1 MYLKDKSQMD
11 KKELLK
17 LIKRV
22 DDDTLRSVTDDLV
35 IDTYMQFASVMNN
48 NTADEVISFLLE
60 EGCTADWLFNALQEA
75 GIFQKESNSFSD

>member
-1 MYLKDKSQMD
+1 MD

-35 IDTYMQFASVMNN
+35 IDTYMQFASAMNSC
-48 NTADEVISFLLE
+48 TADEIINFLLE
-60 EGCTADWLFNALQEA
+60 EGHTVDWLASALQEA
-75 GIFQKESNSFSD
+75 GIIQEEPDGFSG